1 MLLAEGGWEE
11 TSTAEMEKY
20 NRKLNHSINS
30 GTKSSSAELWTCTRL
45 LTSPLGASFSSD
57 PLGGGEG
64 NAQM

>member
-11 TSTAEMEKY
+11 TATAEMEKY

-30 GTKSSSAELWTCTRL
+30 GSKSCSAELWTYTRL
-45 LTSPLGASFSSD
+45 LTLPVGACFSSD

-64 NAQM
+64 SAQM